1 MNNLYGL
8 SSRKAVPVYTKMKP
22 KPQEGKH
29 LIKYKNEKDYDYY
42 KCDYCGKEIKILKKR
57 QEMTGG
63 TIKFT
68 HLVTKHGDIELA
80 LHNRCLRSAIK
91 LFEEEE

>member
-22 KPQEGKH
+22 NPQEGKH
-29 LIKYKNEKDYDYY
+29 LIKYKNEKEYDYY
-42 KCDYCGKEIKILKKR
+42 KCDYCGEEIKILKKR

-68 HLVTKHGDIELA
+68 HLVTKLGDIELA

>member
-1 MNNLYGL
+1 
-8 SSRKAVPVYTKMKP
+8 
-22 KPQEGKH
+22 
-29 LIKYKNEKDYDYY
+29 
-42 KCDYCGKEIKILKKR
+42 
-57 QEMTGG
+57 MTGG